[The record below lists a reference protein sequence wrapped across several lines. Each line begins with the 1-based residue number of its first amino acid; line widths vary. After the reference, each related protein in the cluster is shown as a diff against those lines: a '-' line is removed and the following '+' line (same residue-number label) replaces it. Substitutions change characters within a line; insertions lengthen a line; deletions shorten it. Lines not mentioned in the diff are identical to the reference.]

1 MTCEIDEIF
10 PLGQD
15 KYRLVFVGCSGEA
28 AKRVWVDIDYYL
40 SRSGASS
47 GAPTKLLLMECL
59 TLANSPRPVKK
70 GALHKNVKNLVF
82 LFIHEDIN
90 PMTASKIR
98 TPFTR
103 SRMKVV
109 HSQNCRCLSV

>member
-40 SRSGASS
+40 SRSGA
-47 GAPTKLLLMECL
+47 PTKLLLGGW
-59 TLANSPRPVKK
+59 S
-70 GALHKNVKNLVF
+70 
-82 LFIHEDIN
+82 
-90 PMTASKIR
+90 
-98 TPFTR
+98 
-103 SRMKVV
+103 VV
-109 HSQNCRCLSV
+109 DLC